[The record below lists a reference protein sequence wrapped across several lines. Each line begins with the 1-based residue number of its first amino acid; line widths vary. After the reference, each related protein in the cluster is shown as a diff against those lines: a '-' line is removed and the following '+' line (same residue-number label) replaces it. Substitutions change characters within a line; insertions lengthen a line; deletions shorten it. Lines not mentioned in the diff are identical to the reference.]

1 MDFLV
6 NSGFD
11 FVSVD
16 ITNDQMKMK
25 HTLDIEIHE
34 DHYIDLQD
42 LIHFDEQDGE
52 KTGMAHMA
60 TAFIHQRY
68 EEMKKKFDKRNH
80 AKWGKCPLDSTN
92 LHYAAIDAYVAF
104 ELFRI
109 YTSDPPKL
117 PPKLDDESSEV
128 ST

>member
-6 NSGFD
+6 NSGLD

-16 ITNDQMKMK
+16 ITNDQVKMK
-25 HTLDIEIHE
+25 HTWDIEIPE

-42 LIHFDEQDGE
+42 LMHFEEKEGG
-52 KTGMAHMA
+52 KTGMAQMA
-60 TAFIHQRY
+60 TAYIHQRY
-68 EEMKKKFDKRNH
+68 EEMKTKFKKSNH

-117 PPKLDDESSEV
+117 DDESSEV

>member
-25 HTLDIEIHE
+25 HTLDIEIAE

-42 LIHFDEQDGE
+42 LIHFDE
-52 KTGMAHMA
+52 
-60 TAFIHQRY
+60 
-68 EEMKKKFDKRNH
+68 
-80 AKWGKCPLDSTN
+80 
-92 LHYAAIDAYVAF
+92 
-104 ELFRI
+104 
-109 YTSDPPKL
+109 
-117 PPKLDDESSEV
+117 
-128 ST
+128 

>member
-6 NSGFD
+6 KSGFD

-16 ITNDQMKMK
+16 ITNGQMKMK
-25 HTLDIEIHE
+25 HTLDIEIPE

-42 LIHFDEQDGE
+42 LMHFDEKEG
-52 KTGMAHMA
+52 KTGMAQMA
-60 TAFIHQRY
+60 TAFIHQGY
-68 EEMKKKFDKRNH
+68 EEMKTKFKKSNH

-109 YTSDPPKL
+109 YSSDL
-117 PPKLDDESSEV
+117 RIDDDELE
-128 ST
+128 

>member
-6 NSGFD
+6 NNGFD

-16 ITNDQMKMK
+16 ITNDQMKMER
-25 HTLDIEIHE
+25 TWNFEIPE

-42 LIHFDEQDGE
+42 LIHFEEKEG
-52 KTGMAHMA
+52 KTGMAPMA
-60 TAFIHQRY
+60 TAFIHQEY
-68 EEMKKKFDKRNH
+68 DAMKAKFPKSNH
-80 AKWGKCPLDSTN
+80 QKWGECPLALTN

-109 YTSDPPKL
+109 Y
-117 PPKLDDESSEV
+117 SSEV
-128 ST
+128 E